1 MHLRLRCMKPDPRL
15 MSSIF
20 ALGFPSFAMQTG
32 MAVINFILNYQLV
45 KYGAMTV
52 IGAENALASIGVVQ
66 RVAQFSVF
74 PIIGVATAIQ
84 PLLGY
89 NYGARLVPRV
99 RSTYKCGVIGAT
111 AICVLVWSIIY
122 LFTTAI
128 VSAFG
133 IVNDDLNEFTAF
145 AMRVQ
150 FITLPIIG
158 FQIVSSNYF
167 QATGQPAKSIFLSL
181 TRQILF
187 LIPLILFLP
196 DLIPHI
202 APSLHGLDALY
213 FAQPCADLLST
224 VTTVVF
230 VIWEVR
236 RLRRMEDEQ
245 RGCAGGGS
253 STDASGCGA

>member
-245 RGCAGGGS
+245 RGCAG
-253 STDASGCGA
+253 DVV

>member
-1 MHLRLRCMKPDPRL
+1 M
-15 MSSIF
+15 
-20 ALGFPSFAMQTG
+20 
-32 MAVINFILNYQLV
+32 
-45 KYGAMTV
+45 
-52 IGAENALASIGVVQ
+52 
-66 RVAQFSVF
+66 
-74 PIIGVATAIQ
+74 
-84 PLLGY
+84 
-89 NYGARLVPRV
+89 
-99 RSTYKCGVIGAT
+99 
-111 AICVLVWSIIY
+111 WSIIY

-245 RGCAGGGS
+245 RGCAG
-253 STDASGCGA
+253 DVV